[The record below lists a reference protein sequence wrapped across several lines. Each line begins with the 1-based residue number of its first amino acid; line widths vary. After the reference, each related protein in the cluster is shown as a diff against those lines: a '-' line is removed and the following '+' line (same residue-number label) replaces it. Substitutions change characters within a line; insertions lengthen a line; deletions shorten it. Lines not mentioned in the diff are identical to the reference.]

1 MTEDRARAYLDGRSS
16 HADGPPVGATVHVST
31 RPKSANVPKGF
42 KWSWRAASG
51 TIHKAEGTL
60 AQLADWCE
68 SMFAEPHVWLS
79 VLVTAADSDP
89 SGRAVYGFAV
99 RAGERR

>member
-1 MTEDRARAYLDGRSS
+1 M
-16 HADGPPVGATVHVST
+16 GATVHVST
-31 RPKSANVPKGF
+31 RPKTEKVPRGF

-60 AQLADWCE
+60 SQLADWCV

-79 VLVTAADSDP
+79 VMVTAADADP

-99 RAGERR
+99 RAGERK